1 MESNLDNP
9 YEPSVPLDPYG
20 EPDAFAQP
28 GPYDKPV
35 DSQPMQ
41 QDAYGQPI
49 SQPNTNQPNPYQP
62 DSYQQ
67 QAPNQP
73 NPYQPDPYQQQA
85 PNQPNPYQPDP
96 YQQQAPFQQTYQQTA
111 YGQQMQPQYQ
121 QMPNQQMRD
130 SKGMTPEDKHNANLL
145 CIISLICMY
154 GVPFVTGL
162 FTSLFTRNGDI
173 SSTGSTLTSLFTSL
187 SGLSTIAAWVLMI
200 IVRVKYRNSTF
211 GKVLMIVYI
220 VMLALVVIGF
230 IILMASCVS
239 CLRSCPG

>member
-1 MESNLDNP
+1 M
-9 YEPSVPLDPYG
+9 
-20 EPDAFAQP
+20 
-28 GPYDKPV
+28 
-35 DSQPMQ
+35 
-41 QDAYGQPI
+41 
-49 SQPNTNQPNPYQP
+49 PN
-62 DSYQQ
+62 
-67 QAPNQP
+67 
-73 NPYQPDPYQQQA
+73 
-85 PNQPNPYQPDP
+85 
-96 YQQQAPFQQTYQQTA
+96 
-111 YGQQMQPQYQ
+111 Q

-154 GVPFVTGL
+154 GVPFITGL

-173 SSTGSTLTSLFTSL
+173 SSAGSTLTSLFTSL

-220 VMLALVVIGF
+220 VMLALVIIGF
-230 IILMASCVS
+230 IILMASCIS